1 MRTAKIEA
9 LPEPSLLPSMH
20 QLELE
25 HSLYARR
32 LDALRE
38 KTYLTEPERMEEIRL
53 KKLKLHLKDQLEHL
67 RRMSRVT
74 SQDS

>member
-1 MRTAKIEA
+1 MQTTNIEA

-20 QLELE
+20 RLELE
-25 HSLYARR
+25 HSLYKRR

-38 KTYLTEPERMEEIRL
+38 KAYLTEPEKMEEIRL
-53 KKLKLHLKDQLEHL
+53 KKLKLHLKDQLENL
-67 RRMSRVT
+67 RRMSKVS